1 MRTAK
6 ARLVAKCAFI
16 QVMLISVRV
25 PIQRK
30 KKDPGRQVKL

>member
-16 QVMLISVRV
+16 QVMLTSVRES
-25 PIQRK
+25 QSKERRK
-30 KKDPGRQVKL
+30 IPGDR